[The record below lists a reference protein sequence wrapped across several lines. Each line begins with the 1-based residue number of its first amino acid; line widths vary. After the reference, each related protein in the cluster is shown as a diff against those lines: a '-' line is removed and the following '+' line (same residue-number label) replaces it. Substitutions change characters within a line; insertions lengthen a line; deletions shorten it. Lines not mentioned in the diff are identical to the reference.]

1 MKNYEK
7 LKQIIQETNSKKIK
21 KWNKC
26 VCGHYDRDHDD
37 IGVFNNW
44 GAGKCNVCS
53 CKKLYLKKKILA
65 LSVLKIYYWL
75 FRNKRKII
83 KISGLTRVRLVYWRN
98 SLNYYLQIK
107 LNGI

>member
-53 CKKLYLKKKILA
+53 CKKFISEEKDFSPIRLEDILLA
-65 LSVLKIYYWL
+65 IQKQEKD
-75 FRNKRKII
+75 NKNKWTNKSQI
-83 KISGLTRVRLVYWRN
+83 GLLE
-98 SLNYYLQIK
+98 
-107 LNGI
+107 